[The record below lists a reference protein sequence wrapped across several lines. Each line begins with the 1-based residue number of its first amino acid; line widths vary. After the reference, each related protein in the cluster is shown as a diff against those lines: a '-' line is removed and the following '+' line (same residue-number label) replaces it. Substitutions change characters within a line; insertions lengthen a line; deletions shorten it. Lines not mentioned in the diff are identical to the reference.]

1 MSSTKQRVSSAAK
14 AAGLAG
20 LIGALTPV
28 DAAHRAV
35 SRVRTG
41 RRAGAAVPLERVRLA
56 ERPLREIMSGGRPVV
71 ITDLIA
77 QIEFRQRPDIA
88 GFAALAATTSTTFAV
103 KTFRRHAPYFLYVGD
118 YGAELDHVDRMS
130 LAEFVDLMFVTGH
143 DSDTC
148 TYKLF
153 SIDDLD
159 GAIADMIDDIADAL
173 APLTDRRPDRHA
185 SGVWVGSEGV
195 VTPLH
200 HDAWTGL
207 LLQMDGSKRVAMY
220 SPADRVNLS
229 FVSPFQPTDR
239 WSSLPARSAEADVAT
254 HPRLANAIRH
264 ETRLDPGEALFI
276 PPYWSHEVEALEANI
291 SIPFRFGTRSI
302 DYVNP
307 GFLRPAVEVF
317 HGKYVAPRRSR

>member
-1 MSSTKQRVSSAAK
+1 MSATKQRVSSAAK

-28 DAAHRAV
+28 HAAQTAISRA
-35 SRVRTG
+35 RTG
-41 RRAGAAVPLERVRLA
+41 RRQGTTVPLDRVRLA
-56 ERPLREIMSGGRPVV
+56 ERSLREIMAEGRPVV
-71 ITDLIA
+71 ITDLIE
-77 QIEFRQRPDIA
+77 QIEFRNRPDIA
-88 GFAALAATTSTTFAV
+88 GFLRLAPTTTTTFGV
-103 KTFRRHAPYFLYVGD
+103 KTYRRHSPYFLYVGD
-118 YGAELDHVDRMS
+118 YGAELDHVERMG
-130 LAEFVDLMFVTGH
+130 LAEFTDRMFVTGH
-143 DSDTC
+143 DDDTC

-159 GAIADMIDDIADAL
+159 GAIAEMIDDIADAL
-173 APLTDRRPDRHA
+173 APLTDRHPDRRA

-239 WSSLPARSAEADVAT
+239 WSNLPARSAEADMAT
-254 HPRLANAIRH
+254 HPRLSKATRH
-264 ETRLDPGEALFI
+264 EARLGAGEALFI

-291 SIPFRFGTRSI
+291 SIPFRFGTRSV

-317 HGKYVAPRRSR
+317 HGKYVAPRTSR